1 MKKKL
6 SIISILVIALLAV
19 VGGYVGY
26 QQHVEAANR
35 AAVQQKEKAI
45 KQQVNA
51 LYVDKNE
58 KKLAKQLT
66 QAKITKA
73 KHALSSLSDKSL
85 KKQLKVKV
93 DAAQHM
99 YDAAKAVGNIID
111 AKQVVKDNVTAK
123 QLQRTLT
130 KIKQVDASKQTFVK
144 ELQTRYQAANKQ
156 WKQIKQLKKG
166 IAAASMQNSNAYDRY
181 AASVKKVKNKTAKA
195 ALTKSLKQLKA
206 KINRNQAAQKEKQQ
220 QNAQEKAQQ
229 VQKEKQATTQ
239 SSNQTATPNT
249 NSNNKQATNGGNSS
263 NAGSEA
269 KSGNSSTPKGGSS
282 STAPKTSSKQ
292 SSGKNNSKNDSYM
305 DRVNGSLNNI
315 NKGNYRE
322 VEHGDADGGHSYS
335 GYEFNK

>member
-1 MKKKL
+1 MKKKI
-6 SIISILVIALLAV
+6 SIIVILAIAVIAVAF
-19 VGGYVGY
+19 GSIGY

-35 AAVQQKEKAI
+35 AAVQKKENKMK
-45 KQQVNA
+45 KQVEA
-51 LYVDKNE
+51 LYLDPTE

-73 KHALSSLSDKSL
+73 EHALSSLSDKSL
-85 KKQLKVKV
+85 KKRLKVKV

-99 YDAAKAVGNIID
+99 YDAAKAVGHVID

-123 QLQRTLT
+123 QLQQALT

-166 IAAASMQNSNAYDRY
+166 IAAASTQNSNAYDRY

-220 QNAQEKAQQ
+220 QKAQEKAQQ
-229 VQKEKQATTQ
+229 AQKEKQATTQ
-239 SSNQTATPNT
+239 STDQTATPNT
-249 NSNNKQATNGGNSS
+249 NSNNKQATNGGSSS

-269 KSGNSSTPKGGSS
+269 KNGNRSTPKGGSS
-282 STAPKTSSKQ
+282 STAPKTSNKQ
-292 SSGKNNSKNDSYM
+292 SSGKNNSYNN
-305 DRVNGSLNNI
+305 RVNDVLDSINNGKEEYKGST
-315 NKGNYRE
+315 
-322 VEHGDADGGHSYS
+322 DGGDGRTWDH
-335 GYEFNK
+335 YEIKK